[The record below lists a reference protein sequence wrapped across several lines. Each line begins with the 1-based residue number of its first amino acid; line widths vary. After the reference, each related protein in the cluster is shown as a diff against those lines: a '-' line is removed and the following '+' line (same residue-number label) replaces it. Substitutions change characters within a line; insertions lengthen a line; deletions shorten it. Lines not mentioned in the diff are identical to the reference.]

1 MRLNL
6 HPVRLADRLA
16 AGEVTPREQATYL
29 ILGSVMW
36 LVLSY
41 SGIWR
46 TPVSTDEPFAT
57 ALRAGEFAMLAVVN
71 VVGML
76 HCLRQCRR
84 EPARHFAVDFCCLF
98 TPVGIWVLAATW
110 AAFHLVA
117 WLLPSVVDRLMTES
131 SFRSTS
137 YVLFRV
143 HDFALYLTVV
153 GQLALIYWIVGR
165 LMGRAS
171 ERRA

>member
-6 HPVRLADRLA
+6 NPVRLADRLA

-29 ILGSVMW
+29 IAGSVMW
-36 LVLSY
+36 LVLTY

-46 TPVSTDEPFAT
+46 WPVSTDEPFAT
-57 ALRAGEFAMLAVVN
+57 AFRAGEFAMLVVVN
-71 VVGML
+71 VAGVL
-76 HCLRQCRR
+76 YCLGHCRR

-98 TPVGIWVLAATW
+98 TVVGFWVLATTW

-117 WLLPSVVDRLMTES
+117 WVLPSVIDRLMADS
-131 SFRSTS
+131 SFRATS
-137 YVLFRV
+137 YTLFRV

-153 GQLALIYWIVGR
+153 GQMALTYWIVGR
-165 LMGRAS
+165 LMSRAS